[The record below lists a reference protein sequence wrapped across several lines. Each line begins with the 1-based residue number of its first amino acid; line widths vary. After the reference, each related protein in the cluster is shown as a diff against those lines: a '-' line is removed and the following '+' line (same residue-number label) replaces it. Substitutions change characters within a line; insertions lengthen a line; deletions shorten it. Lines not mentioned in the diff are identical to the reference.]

1 MTSKYLLVAA
11 GAVLALVDAAHALSW
26 ERGKYSADVS
36 GYGTAGVIN
45 ADDKKPDFLGDW
57 RIRTQAAY
65 GERQNKFGAVFATD
79 AESFDEAQYIDDL
92 FAFWQNSTFG
102 RIELGMTES
111 AAGKLGLGLPDVGAM
126 RVNDEPLFYKKIYP
140 HGAVISDTELDSGD
154 QSLRLNYVT
163 NRIDNAQ
170 YGLSVASF
178 GDGFDYAVDAG
189 VKIRSPRG
197 KTKTAFSLGASFME
211 NLNNFHADC
220 YSPHVTADW
229 RGQIATG
236 LNVQYN
242 SWLVG
247 LTARAI
253 YDSGAI
259 GVATDGIAA
268 GAGISYDFLKYS
280 VSASY
285 LMSATGIWHDDDKRY
300 VDNTVL
306 ASFRYKYSANID
318 GWTSLGVSTK
328 TPFVAAGLRLTF

>member
-1 MTSKYLLVAA
+1 MTSKSLLI
-11 GAVLALVDAAHALSW
+11 AVGVSITATHAAHALEW
-26 ERGKYSADVS
+26 ERGNYSFDLG

-57 RIRTQAAY
+57 RIRAQAAY
-65 GERQNKFGAVFATD
+65 GPRQNKFGAVFATD
-79 AESFDEAQYIDDL
+79 AEKFDEARYIDDL

-126 RVNDEPLFYKKIYP
+126 RINDEPLFYKKIYAQGP
-140 HGAVISDTELDSGD
+140 VISDTELDSGD

-163 NRIDNAQ
+163 NRIGGAQ
-170 YGLSVASF
+170 YGLSVATL

-189 VKIRSPRG
+189 VKIRNPRG

-211 NLNNFHADC
+211 NLDNFHADC

-229 RGQIATG
+229 RAQFAAGM
-236 LNVQYN
+236 NVQYN

-253 YDSGAI
+253 YDYDAI

-268 GAGISYDFLKYS
+268 GAGVSYDLLKYS
-280 VSASY
+280 VSVSY
-285 LMSATGIWHDDDKRY
+285 LMSATGIWHDDDTRY
-300 VDNTVL
+300 VDNTVI
-306 ASFRYKYSANID
+306 ASLRYKYSANID
-318 GWTSLGVSTK
+318 GWTSLGASTK